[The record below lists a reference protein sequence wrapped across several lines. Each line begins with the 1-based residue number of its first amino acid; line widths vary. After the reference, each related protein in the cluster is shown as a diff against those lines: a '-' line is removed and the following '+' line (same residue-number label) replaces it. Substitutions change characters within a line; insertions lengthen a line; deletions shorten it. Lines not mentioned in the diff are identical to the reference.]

1 MSDNKSSRFSACI
14 FSSSCCDFYLFSAQ
28 MGAGGFSVSLPC
40 RSRSGCLFVSRQPD
54 KGRRPG
60 LQQRGQLHVTSNPF
74 NARRPAA
81 QVTIRSDHRT
91 STRHE
96 AHRQRQSDVGQQLFL
111 LSPLSQH
118 QLETRSG
125 RGFSLHTVI
134 EGGAFNDLKYTSDKS
149 EVFSDK
155 MTHSRCFLTPAGV
168 ICNQ

>member
-1 MSDNKSSRFSACI
+1 MTCLVLMDALDLLASYNSSIFTLTLAHYSLWRAVMSDNKSSRFSACI
-14 FSSSCCDFYLFSAQ
+14 FSSSCDFYLFSAQ

-60 LQQRGQLHVTSNPF
+60 LQQRGQLHVTSNLF

-96 AHRQRQSDVGQQLFL
+96 AHRQRQSDVAQQLFYCRHCL
-111 LSPLSQH
+111 NISLKHVQAEVQFAHSDWG
-118 QLETRSG
+118 RS
-125 RGFSLHTVI
+125 F
-134 EGGAFNDLKYTSDKS
+134 
-149 EVFSDK
+149 
-155 MTHSRCFLTPAGV
+155 
-168 ICNQ
+168 

>member
-60 LQQRGQLHVTSNPF
+60 LQQRGQLHVTSNLF

-96 AHRQRQSDVGQQLFL
+96 AHRQRQSDVAQQLFYCRHCL
-111 LSPLSQH
+111 NI
-118 QLETRSG
+118 
-125 RGFSLHTVI
+125 SLKHVQ
-134 EGGAFNDLKYTSDKS
+134 A
-149 EVFSDK
+149 EVSVC
-155 MTHSRCFLTPAGV
+155 T
-168 ICNQ
+168 Q